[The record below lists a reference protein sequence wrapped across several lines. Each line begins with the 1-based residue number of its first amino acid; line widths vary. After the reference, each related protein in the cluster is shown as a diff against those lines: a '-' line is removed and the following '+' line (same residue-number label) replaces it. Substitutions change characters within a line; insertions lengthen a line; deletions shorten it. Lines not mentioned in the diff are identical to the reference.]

1 MKQYGL
7 FKTGSSKIHPHNE
20 CFICSENNKC
30 SKKKARRQNKKI
42 IQEQLTEYFKEIDTS
57 KDMKR

>member
-20 CFICSENNKC
+20 CSICSENNKC
-30 SKKKARRQNKKI
+30 SKKKARRKNKQI
-42 IQEQLTEYFKEIDTS
+42 IQEQLMDISIKIKEE
-57 KDMKR
+57 